1 MLKEVLRW
9 LIIKLSYLL
18 KLTKLYLLLFLSTP
32 CLSQGPLFEFNEGD
46 IIFQDLD
53 TSPLCEGIEKVTRGY
68 KNMNF
73 SHVGILTFIN
83 KSAYVIEAYEG
94 VDTTKLSEF
103 LLRSQKNEISK
114 IAVGRLKKK
123 YQKLIPDAIKHG
135 KNLIGKEYDDEFSI
149 YNDKYYCSELIY
161 KIFLEANNNKPLFDL
176 QPMTYK
182 VNGQTLDVWIDY
194 FNKINE
200 VIPEGKDGINPGGLS
215 LSNKIK
221 IVYNYLY

>member
-1 MLKEVLRW
+1 MRW
-9 LIIKLSYLL
+9 LIIKLLYLP
-18 KLTKLYLLLFLSTP
+18 KLTKFYLLLLLSTV
-32 CLSQGPLFEFNEGD
+32 CLSQSSFFEFKEGD

-53 TSPLCEGIEKVTRGY
+53 TSPLCEGIEKVTSGY

-73 SHVGILTFIN
+73 SHVGIITFIN
-83 KSAYVIEAYEG
+83 NNAYVIEAYEG
-94 VDTTKLSEF
+94 VDTTKINEF

-123 YQKLIPDAIKHG
+123 HQKLIPDAIKLG
-135 KNLIGKEYDDEFSI
+135 KNLIGKEYDDEFNI
-149 YNDKYYCSELIY
+149 NNDKYYCSELIY
-161 KIFLEANNNKPLFDL
+161 KIFLGANNNKPLFDL

-194 FNKINE
+194 FNKINII
-200 VIPEGKDGINPGGLS
+200 IPEGKDGINPGGLS

-221 IVYNYLY
+221 IVHSYLD